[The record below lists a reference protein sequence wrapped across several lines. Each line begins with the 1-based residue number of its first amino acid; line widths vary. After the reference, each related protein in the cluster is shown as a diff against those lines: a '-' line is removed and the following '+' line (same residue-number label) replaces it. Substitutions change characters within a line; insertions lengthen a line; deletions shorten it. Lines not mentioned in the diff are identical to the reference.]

1 MLSTNTLIILVVV
14 LVIFYLWKQQENF
27 SNCKMY
33 KDNYDACYK
42 AKDCTVMLDL
52 GGQAFCTDR

>member
-1 MLSTNTLIILVVV
+1 MLSSNLIIILLIV
-14 LVIFYLWKQQENF
+14 LVILYLWKRTEHF
-27 SNCKMY
+27 SDCKKY

-42 AKDCTVMLDL
+42 ARDCTIMLDL